1 MNTLSRAITAQF
13 FPEPTAYNVLRA
25 HWSAVVN
32 SELKHELRA
41 VHYLLYLTLLGKDW
55 RKAFTPITNVNKLEN
70 GAFSNWHLFEALA
83 ELHSRV
89 TEKGVLAPFGGLV
102 TPEMLQT
109 ARTLVTSF
117 GSYTYKPAAFGVGK
131 FPCEAY
137 QVSETLLASSKSKVE
152 SNA

>member
-1 MNTLSRAITAQF
+1 MNTLSRVITAQF
-13 FPEPTAYNVLRA
+13 FPEPTACTVLRT
-25 HWSAVVN
+25 HWSVMVN

-55 RKAFTPITNVNKLEN
+55 RKAFTPPTNANKLEN

-83 ELHSRV
+83 ELHSQV
-89 TEKGVLAPFGGLV
+89 TEKGVLVPFRGLV

-109 ARTLVTSF
+109 ARTLVASF
-117 GSYTYKPAAFGVGK
+117 GPYTYKPEAFPAGK

-137 QVSETLLASSKSKVE
+137 QVPENLLVSNKAKVE